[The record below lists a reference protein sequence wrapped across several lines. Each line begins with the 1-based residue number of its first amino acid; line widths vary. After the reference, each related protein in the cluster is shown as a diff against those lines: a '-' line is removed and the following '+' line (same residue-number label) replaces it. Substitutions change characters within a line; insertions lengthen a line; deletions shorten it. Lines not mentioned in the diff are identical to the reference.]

1 MADEKNSATAQGM
14 VGSGGILG
22 RRALN
27 RATLARQ
34 MLLER
39 ETVSVPGAV
48 SRLAG
53 LQAQVASPPY
63 IGIWT
68 RLRDFRREDLTESLE
83 QRQVV
88 RAALMRSTL
97 HLMSAEDFL
106 LLRGAIQPALVRG
119 LNGFFGK
126 RAKDLDVEK
135 LVAAAKES
143 LEERPLAQGGLRDVL
158 SEVEPGRDAAAL
170 AYTVRAYLPMVQIP
184 SGGRWGYSN
193 RPPYALPESWLGSS
207 VSKDV
212 HPRELLRRYL
222 AAFGP
227 ATVQDA
233 QAWAGLTRLKEAVEA
248 LKPEL
253 SVFKDER
260 GRELLDLL
268 GAPLPS
274 PDTPAPVRFV
284 PEYDNL
290 VLSHADRTR
299 VIADEYRKAVFL
311 TAGRVRATF
320 LVDGFVAGAWKIE
333 KSRNMATLV
342 IEPFVKLS
350 KQDRDSLTG
359 EGEKLVRFVG
369 DDVKAHSVRFE
380 MAG

>member
-1 MADEKNSATAQGM
+1 MPDRT
-14 VGSGGILG
+14 LTL
-22 RRALN
+22 RDLN

-34 MLLER
+34 ILLER
-39 ETVSVPGAV
+39 EPVSVPDAV
-48 SRLAG
+48 GRLVG
-53 LQAQVASPPY
+53 LQAQVTSPPY
-63 IGIWT
+63 IGLWT

-97 HLMSAEDFL
+97 HLMTAEDFL
-106 LLRGAIQPALVRG
+106 LLRRAIQPALVRG
-119 LNGFFGK
+119 LNEFFGK

-135 LVAAAKES
+135 LVAAAKAS
-143 LEERPLAQGGLRDVL
+143 MEERPLAQGELRDVL
-158 SEVEPGRDAAAL
+158 SEVEPDRDVAAL
-170 AYTVRAYLPMVQIP
+170 AYTVRTYLPMVQIP

-193 RPPYALPESWLGSS
+193 RPAYALPESWLGRPASE
-207 VSKDV
+207 DD

-233 QAWAGLTRLKEAVEA
+233 QAWSGLTKLKETIEA

-260 GRELLDLL
+260 GRELLDIPD
-268 GAPLPS
+268 APLPS

-299 VIADEYRKAVFL
+299 VISDEHRKAVFL

-342 IEPFVKLS
+342 IEPFGKLS
-350 KQDRDSLTG
+350 RQNHDALTE
-359 EGEKLVRFVG
+359 EGERLVRFVG

-380 MAG
+380 IVS

>member
-1 MADEKNSATAQGM
+1 MPDR
-14 VGSGGILG
+14 ILTP
-22 RRALN
+22 RELN

-39 ETVSVPGAV
+39 EKTSVPDAV
-48 SRLAG
+48 ERLVG
-53 LQAQVASPPY
+53 LQAQVPSPPF
-63 IGIWT
+63 IGLWT
-68 RLRDFRREDLTESLE
+68 RLRNFRREDLTAAMEK
-83 QRQVV
+83 RQVV

-97 HLMSAEDFL
+97 HLMTAGDYV
-106 LLRGAIQPALVRG
+106 LLRQAIQPALVRG
-119 LNGFFGK
+119 LNAFFGK

-135 LVAAAKES
+135 LIAAARKA
-143 LEERPLAQGGLRDVL
+143 LEERPLAQGELRDVL
-158 SEVEPGRDAAAL
+158 SEVEPNRDVAAL
-170 AYTVRAYLPMVQIP
+170 AYAVRTYLPMVQIP

-193 RPPYALPESWLGSS
+193 RPPYALPESWLGAS
-207 VSKDV
+207 VSEDDQ
-212 HPRELLRRYL
+212 PRELLRRYL
-222 AAFGP
+222 TAFGP

-233 QAWAGLTRLKEAVEA
+233 QAWSGLTRLKETIEA

-253 SVFKDER
+253 SVFRDER
-260 GRELLDLL
+260 GRELFDLP

-311 TAGRVRATF
+311 SAGRVRATF
-320 LVDGFVAGAWKIE
+320 LVDGFVAGVWKVE
-333 KSRNMATLV
+333 KSRNLATLV
-342 IEPFVKLS
+342 LEPFKRLS
-350 KQDRDSLTG
+350 KQDHDSLTE

-380 MAG
+380 IAR